1 MQKFVQINTDRMAI
15 GLAGEIVDRVVE
27 IGDVHS
33 HQAEGLVTMVERLM
47 RIPKEQAV
55 FSGWERI
62 ARARSGGQYP
72 LTGED
77 LLDVYWQTLAAG
89 QMPEGKEA
97 TREEFLCWDRTVRTL
112 FRRMP
117 TSSGLLGGL
126 NALAK
131 VPKFISEAISMV
143 EGGEPVDK
151 IMRFRERMTIATH
164 RRLFRMETGYLG
176 LGSRLLREGDEIAL
190 FKGGMVPLIVRTKG

>member
-1 MQKFVQINTDRMAI
+1 VQISTDRITI
-15 GLAGEIVDRVVE
+15 GLAGEIVDHVVE
-27 IGDVHS
+27 IGGVHS
-33 HQAEGLVTMVERLM
+33 HQAEDLVTIVERLM

-62 ARARSGGQYP
+62 ARARCGGQYP

-77 LLDVYWQTLAAG
+77 LLDVYWQTFAAG

-117 TSSGLLGGL
+117 TSSGLQGWL

-131 VPKFISEAISMV
+131 VPKFVSEAHIN
-143 EGGEPVDK
+143 G
-151 IMRFRERMTIATH
+151 
-164 RRLFRMETGYLG
+164 
-176 LGSRLLREGDEIAL
+176 
-190 FKGGMVPLIVRTKG
+190 

>member
-1 MQKFVQINTDRMAI
+1 
-15 GLAGEIVDRVVE
+15 
-27 IGDVHS
+27 
-33 HQAEGLVTMVERLM
+33 
-47 RIPKEQAV
+47 
-55 FSGWERI
+55 
-62 ARARSGGQYP
+62 
-72 LTGED
+72 
-77 LLDVYWQTLAAG
+77 
-89 QMPEGKEA
+89 MPEGKEA

-117 TSSGLLGGL
+117 TSSGLLGWL

-176 LGSRLLREGDEIAL
+176 LGSRLLREGDGIAL
-190 FKGGMVPLIVRTKG
+190 FKGGMVPLIVRAKGQMRWELVGDGLCPWHDAWSGLCRGQV